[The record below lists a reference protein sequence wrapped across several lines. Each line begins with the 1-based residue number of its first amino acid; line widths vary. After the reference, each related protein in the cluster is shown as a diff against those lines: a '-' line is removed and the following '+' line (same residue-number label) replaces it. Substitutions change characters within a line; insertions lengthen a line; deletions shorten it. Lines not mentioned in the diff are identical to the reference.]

1 MTDFRAGVREDP
13 ALVHRY
19 SSESGGMDFLGIL
32 APFFHSRGTTVIRNV
47 GQILQKCF
55 FYIQDLQADWTTHF
69 TGADTKVIMDIL
81 YTFRS
86 RTLQMSQSYSVS
98 RKYHLS
104 A

>member
-13 ALVHRY
+13 ALVHRH
-19 SSESGGMDFLGIL
+19 SSESGGIDFLGIL
-32 APFFHSRGTTVIRNV
+32 APFFHSRGTTVIRND

-55 FYIQDLQADWTTHF
+55 FFISRTCKLTTSHF

-81 YTFRS
+81 YTFIS
-86 RTLQMSQSYSVS
+86 RTL
-98 RKYHLS
+98 R